1 MAKIYNWG
9 ILAPGNIAGKF
20 VAELKTL
27 ESARVMAVGS
37 RDLSRASAFARNHGI
52 DRAYGSYEALVA
64 DPDID
69 VIYIASPHVFHA
81 EHTKLCLGHKKAVLC
96 EKAFGMSRA
105 EVVEM
110 IETAVIEKVF
120 LMEAFM
126 TPHQPSYQEARKII
140 ESGLL
145 GEIKHLHG
153 WFGFNKAPYDK
164 SGRLFNPKLGGG
176 ALLDI
181 GLYPLFDALWFLGEP
196 MKIEGFADLTDLGI
210 DQSVTAAMQFN
221 GGKTATIFASFFS
234 AVGVGTDI
242 YCEKG
247 ALRLR
252 RTSTLDQ
259 WLEISLPGEPVKT
272 IHYEQAMCGLKLEAK
287 EVMKCL
293 GENLSESKVM
303 SHQDSLVLADS
314 LDQIRKITGINYL

>member
-1 MAKIYNWG
+1 MAKIFNWG

-20 VAELKTL
+20 VTELKGL

-37 RDLSRASAFARNHGI
+37 RDLPRAAAFAETHGI
-52 DRAYGSYEALVA
+52 ERAYGSYEDLVS

-69 VIYIASPHVFHA
+69 VVYIASPHVFHA
-81 EHTKLCLGHKKAVLC
+81 GHTKLCLKHRKAVLC
-96 EKAFGMSRA
+96 EKAFGMNSF
-105 EVVEM
+105 EVADMV
-110 IETAVIEKVF
+110 ETAKAEKVF

-126 TPHQPSYQEARKII
+126 TPHQPSYQEAREII

-145 GEIKHLHG
+145 GEIRHLHG
-153 WFGFNKAPYDK
+153 WFGFNRSPYDVNR
-164 SGRLFNPKLGGG
+164 RLFNPKLGGG

-181 GLYPLFDALWFLGEP
+181 GLYPLFDALWFMGEP
-196 MKIEGFADLTDLGI
+196 LQTEAFADLTDLGI
-210 DQSVTAAMQFN
+210 DQSVTASMRFS
-221 GGKTATIFASFFS
+221 GGKTATIFASFLS

-259 WLEISLPGEPVKT
+259 WLEILLPGEPVKT
-272 IHYEQAMCGLKLEAK
+272 IYYEQASCGLKLEAK
-287 EVMKCL
+287 EVLKCL
-293 GENLSESKVM
+293 AENRLESTVM
-303 SHQDSLVLADS
+303 SHQDSLLLS
-314 LDQIRKITGINYL
+314 GCLDQIRKIAGINYQ